1 MGDLKSKRLIV
12 FKGWLFLAVAAL
24 AALGL
29 LLQSPSW
36 RTALLVAILVWA
48 ASRFYYFLFYVLEK
62 YVDPSLRYAGVLA
75 QLRALW
81 GRRKP

>member
-1 MGDLKSKRLIV
+1 MGDLKSKWLIV
-12 FKGWLFLAVAAL
+12 LKGGLFLLVPLL
-24 AALGL
+24 AAFGL

-36 RTALLVAILVWA
+36 RTALLVAVLVWS

>member
-12 FKGWLFLAVAAL
+12 LKGRLFLLVALL
-24 AALGL
+24 AAFGL

-36 RTALLVAILVWA
+36 RTAMLLAVLVWS